1 MGARNWWTAVGI
13 AIMMLMVFMP
23 VIAQQPELAALLE
36 VMEGV
41 VEVNRVNT
49 EQWIAVR
56 VEAIVGVG
64 DRIRTDTTGE
74 ARVTFFADGIETDI
88 RPNTEMR
95 IEQFRGNTQT
105 FELQVEVI
113 LGQTIQRIGRALDA
127 SSSYSVT
134 TPAMSLA
141 ARGTQFAIRVE
152 ESGRSAM
159 LVSDGSV
166 EATNPEEAE
175 AVAPGFGIRAES
187 GGELSDVV
195 RAVTFEALDASLDGC
210 PAVLTTVDDVSLNV
224 RQAPSINAALVG
236 YVAAADV
243 DTLIGVTEAGKW
255 YRIEFQGG
263 FGWVQ
268 SSTAAID
275 ENCAGLR
282 LFPDD
287 AAPEDAS
294 LFEAPNESMLQDS
307 ATATPPAPPASG
319 G

>member
-1 MGARNWWTAVGI
+1 MGAKNWWK
-13 AIMMLMVFMP
+13 AIGVAIVMLMGLAP
-23 VIAQQPELAALLE
+23 VVAQQPELAALLE

-95 IEQFRGNTQT
+95 IEQFRGNEQT

-113 LGQTIQRIGRALDA
+113 LGQTLQRIERALDA

-159 LVSDGSV
+159 LVSEGNV
-166 EATNPEEAE
+166 EAANPEEVE

-187 GGELSDVV
+187 AGELSDVV
-195 RAVTFEALDASLDGC
+195 RAATFEALDASLDGC
-210 PAVLTTVDDVSLNV
+210 SAVLTTIDDVSLNV
-224 RQAPSINAALVG
+224 RQAPSIDAALVG
-236 YVAAADV
+236 YIAAADI
-243 DTLIGVTEAGKW
+243 DILIGVTEAGKW

-268 SSTAAID
+268 STTAVID

-287 AAPEDAS
+287 VAPEDAS
-294 LFEAPNESMLQDS
+294 LFETSNGTSPQES
-307 ATATPPAPPASG
+307 ATSG